1 MKLFD
6 YRLTI
11 KRGCMRTIK
20 IDIDELKL
28 WKDHIE
34 SMPLITDENAFEQMV
49 KNDLDIDGLETF
61 LQELYN
67 EAKK

>member
-1 MKLFD
+1 
-6 YRLTI
+6 
-11 KRGCMRTIK
+11 MRTIK